1 MMSDNQNVILL
12 TIDCLRADHCGF
24 MNSAMDTTPYLD
36 EMAADSIVFENAIA
50 PGPRTPSSIP
60 EIATG
65 EPLPKYEMDGQ
76 DWRGAMMQSVAEHVE
91 DYETIAER
99 FAQRGYSTAAYTANP
114 WTLRETNFDTGFDHF
129 REVGSGSSGLLERIF
144 SDTRAGPI
152 ARLADQWW
160 HKNAWFSQWRTFYT
174 DLNRTIE
181 QLSEPYFV
189 WVFLLDAHNPYI
201 VPRQD
206 RRESN
211 AFGTYYSTL
220 RGNAVM
226 GDEGGKSNFRENLPP
241 SIEYRIKEAYRD
253 AIRSV
258 DRFVSTLWNDHADD
272 NPIMALH
279 ADHGEA
285 FNEHGTYGH
294 QRRLYEENIHVPL
307 LVYNANST
315 GWIREP
321 VSLRMLPEILMASAS
336 EETNPARWASEYIC
350 VRTDDDSSMAVRG
363 ERWKYIV
370 SDDGEELYDLSTDV
384 KEQQNVIDS
393 HSDVAEQLRAVLA
406 SFMEELPQKAFGR
419 QAKAVDQGVEERLE
433 SLGYK

>member
-1 MMSDNQNVILL
+1 MTSASRNVVLL
-12 TIDCLRADHCGF
+12 TVDCLRADHCGF
-24 MNSAMDTTPYLD
+24 MNSAMDTTPFLD
-36 EMAADSIVFENAIA
+36 RMAADSVVFENAIA

-60 EIATG
+60 EIVTG
-65 EPLPKYEMDGQ
+65 EPLPKYEMDDQ
-76 DWRGAMMQSVAEHVE
+76 DWREAMMQSVAEHVG

-99 FAQRGYSTAAYTANP
+99 FAERGYSTAAYTANP
-114 WTLRETNFDTGFDHF
+114 WTLRETNFDAGFDHF
-129 REVGSGSSGLLERIF
+129 QEVGSGSSGLLERML

-160 HKNAWFSQWRTFYT
+160 QKNAWFSQWRTFYT
-174 DLNRTIE
+174 DLTTTIE

-201 VPRQD
+201 APRQD

-226 GDEGGKSNFRENLPP
+226 GDDGGKSNFRENLPP

-253 AIRSV
+253 TIRSV
-258 DRFVSTLWNDHADD
+258 DRFVSTLWNDHGDD
-272 NPIMALH
+272 DPIVAVH

-285 FNEHGTYGH
+285 FNEHDTYGH

-307 LVYNANST
+307 LIYNTDAT
-315 GWIREP
+315 GRIREP
-321 VSLRMLPEILMASAS
+321 VSLRRLPEILMASAG
-336 EETNPARWASEYIC
+336 EETNPARWSSEYVC
-350 VRTDDDSSMAVRG
+350 SRTDDDGSMAVRG
-363 ERWKYIV
+363 ERWKYIA
-370 SDDGEELYDLSTDV
+370 SSEGEELYDLSMDV
-384 KEQQNVIDS
+384 KEQRNVIDS
-393 HSDVAEQLRAVLA
+393 YSDVAEQLRAVLA
-406 SFMEELPQKAFGR
+406 SFMDKLPEKVFGD
-419 QAKAVDQGVEERLE
+419 QDKAVDQGVEERLE